1 MIQIDLLTKQ
11 KETHR
16 LRKRTYGCQGAEK
29 VREFGMFMYVLL
41 YLKWIT
47 NRDLLYST
55 WNFAQC
61 YVAVWMEGRFGGEWI
76 YVYVW
81 LSPFSCLAEMI
92 RTLLIGYTQ
101 YKIKS

>member
-16 LRKRTYGCQGAEK
+16 LRKRTYGCQGEGK
-29 VREFGMFMYVLL
+29 VREFGMVMYVLL

-55 WNFAQC
+55 WNFAQY
-61 YVAVWMEGRFGGEWI
+61 YVAVWMEGRFVGEWI

-81 LSPFSCLAEMI
+81 LSPFSCLPEII